1 MLQMAKYLLFKT
13 ASFALTLTLY
23 GVFGVIC
30 AFIWLAWPDGAKN
43 AVQAEESS
51 KLSDFLSSEGSGS
64 MFFTFGEMDGGA
76 AHIINEGSESSGA
89 RPMVPSFGS
98 GTKGVLA
105 RIPFYGRF
113 PWGYVELSAVF
124 EFENSGEGFSLLDS
138 RLGRARLPGIAGR
151 EFCASI
157 LAHYKGFI
165 SKYGVSAISVE
176 SGDGGVTI
184 SKGK

>member
-1 MLQMAKYLLFKT
+1 MAKYLFFKT

-23 GVFGVIC
+23 GVFGVMC

-43 AVQAEESS
+43 AAPAEESS
-51 KLSDFLSSEGSGS
+51 KLSDFLSSDGPGS

-76 AHIINEGSESSGA
+76 AHIINEGAESSGA
-89 RPMVPSFGS
+89 RPMVPSFGA
-98 GTKGVLA
+98 GENGLIV

-113 PWGYVELSAVF
+113 PWGYAELSAAF
-124 EFENSGEGFSLLDS
+124 EFENSAEGFSLLDS
-138 RLGRARLPGIAGR
+138 RLGRARLPGIVGR
-151 EFCASI
+151 EFFASI

-165 SKYGVSAISVE
+165 SKYGVSVKSVE